1 MKIDVSRTLEERH
14 RRRARPGTS
23 LVRGSCVLVASL
35 VLAGLGPVV
44 VASCSSVDA
53 SGPQRSSSTAPDEDG
68 DVRDGGGDAAELEN
82 PFEPVEPRTYLAK
95 VKNLLTGLPPSAE
108 ELDAVTKDPSALAG
122 LIDGWLATPQAEDK
136 LLDFFPNSFQQN
148 QFVSNDF
155 EELIGGGEQ
164 GQIGSPA
171 NNERLLSNLRQSFAR
186 TALAI
191 VKEGRSFAETLTTKT
206 YVMTPAMMSYLAL
219 LDSRPQADTGLMRT
233 DKWWD
238 ETGRV
243 NPVQIQ
249 NTTVIPLEQS
259 LDPASPNYM
268 SFYTAQS
275 LGACNARVYASSSR
289 NAFIVTSLLF
299 GRASATTACGIYQD
313 FDGLLSPEDFTSW
326 RTVTI
331 RKPNAGE
338 KRTLPWELK
347 KLRQGSELLLDIPR
361 VGFFSTLAFQ
371 ATWRTN
377 TSNLARVTTNQT
389 LIVALGSSFDPSN
402 VTLPLSESGLDAQ
415 HADPSTPCYGCH
427 KLLDPMRGYFRR
439 NLTLNYHEQLDAK
452 LLATAPSFSFDGVTS
467 AGTTL
472 DDLGRTLAEHP
483 RFATAWAQ
491 KLCYYANS
499 APCSEDDPEFVRV
512 VTAFKD
518 DGMKFKTLVRELYA
532 SPLVTGAAATKTFKD
547 REIVVSVAR
556 YDHLCCA
563 LTNRLGIDAC
573 NVSATARATA
583 SNLPRDS
590 FSRGAE
596 QPVVTSDVSM
606 FYRAGSENLCRAVA
620 DAVIDVAAPAKSR
633 YESANKDA
641 AILDFVHNVM
651 GLADGDARAP
661 AALDILRQHHD
672 AAVKGGAK
680 PSDAL
685 KSTFVLACSAPSTL
699 SIGL

>member
-1 MKIDVSRTLEERH
+1 MKIELSRAHEESC
-14 RRRARPGTS
+14 RRRPRWETS
-23 LVRGSCVLVASL
+23 LRSGSGVLVASL
-35 VLAGLGPVV
+35 ALGCLGLLAMS
-44 VASCSSVDA
+44 SCSSVDA
-53 SGPQRSSSTAPDEDG
+53 SGGRRSSSATPDQDADVNNEDTNPA
-68 DVRDGGGDAAELEN
+68 DLEN
-82 PFEPVEPRTYLAK
+82 PFEAVEPHTYVAK

-108 ELDAVTKDPSALAG
+108 ELDAVVKDPSALKG
-122 LIDGWLATPQAEDK
+122 LIDGWLATPQADEK

-155 EELIGGGEQ
+155 EEFMGGGEQ

-191 VKEGRSFAETLTTKT
+191 VKDGRSFTETLTTKT
-206 YVMTPAMMSYLAL
+206 FVMTPAMMSYLAL
-219 LDSRPQADTGLMRT
+219 LDSRPQDDAGLMRT

-238 ETGRV
+238 ETGHN
-243 NPVQIQ
+243 NPVRLQ

-259 LDPASPNYM
+259 LDPTSPNYM
-268 SFYTAQS
+268 NFYTSQS
-275 LGACNARVYASSSR
+275 LGGCNARVYPSSSR
-289 NAFIVTSLLF
+289 NAFIVGSFLF
-299 GRASATTACGIYQD
+299 GRASSTTACGIYQD
-313 FDGLLSPEDFTSW
+313 FNGLLAPEDFTAW

-338 KRTLPWELK
+338 KRTLPWELQ
-347 KLRQGSELLLDIPR
+347 KLRQSNELLLDIPR

-389 LIVALGSSFDPSN
+389 LIVALGSSFDPSS

-427 KLLDPMRGYFRR
+427 KLLDPMRGYFRK

-452 LLATAPSFSFDGVTS
+452 LLSTTPSFSFDGVTS
-467 AGTTL
+467 AGSTL

-483 RFATAWAQ
+483 RFPTAWAQ
-491 KLCYYANS
+491 KLCYYADS
-499 APCSEDDPEFVRV
+499 APCSEDDPEFIRV

-518 DGMKFKTLVRELYA
+518 DGMKFKSLVRELFA
-532 SPLVTGAAATKTFKD
+532 SPLVTGAAMTKTFKD
-547 REIVVSVAR
+547 REIIVSISR
-556 YDHLCCA
+556 YDHLCRA

-573 NVSATARATA
+573 NASPLAKATA

-620 DAVIDVAAPAKSR
+620 DAVIDVAAPATSK
-633 YESANKDA
+633 YESANKDD

-651 GLADGDARAP
+651 ALVDGDVRAP
-661 AALDILRQHHD
+661 AALDILKEHYD
-672 AAVKGGAK
+672 AAVKTGAK

-685 KSTFVLACSAPSTL
+685 KSTFVLACTAPSTL